1 MLLHEKLKEFN
12 IILASAS
19 PRRRELLKETGIEY
33 RLATKFEC
41 DECYPATLP
50 AEEVAPYLAPR
61 KSPAYPLDL
70 AHNDIL
76 ITADTTV
83 VLEGEVLG
91 KPSSKQEAK
100 QMIARLAGKEH
111 CVVTGV
117 TIRSRE
123 RERTFASSS
132 KVRFASLTSQEIE
145 YYVEHYNPMDK
156 AGAYGIQEWIG
167 YVGIESILGAFFNV
181 MGLPVQRLYRELECF
196 IEALPSCYL

>member
-50 AEEVAPYLAPR
+50 AEEVAPYLATL
-61 KSPAYPLDL
+61 KSHAYPFDL

-100 QMIARLAGKEH
+100 HMIARLAGKEH

-123 RERTFASSS
+123 RERTFASTS

-156 AGAYGIQEWIG
+156 AGAYGI
-167 YVGIESILGAFFNV
+167 
-181 MGLPVQRLYRELECF
+181 
-196 IEALPSCYL
+196 

>member
-19 PRRRELLKETGIEY
+19 PRRRELLKETGIDY

-50 AEEVAPYLAPR
+50 TVEVAPYLATL
-61 KSPAYPLDL
+61 KSHAYPFDL
-70 AHNDIL
+70 AFNDIL

-91 KPSSKQEAK
+91 KPTSTEEAK

-111 CVVTGV
+111 FVVTGV
-117 TIRSRE
+117 TLRSKE

-132 KVRFASLTSQEIE
+132 RVRFASLTAEEIE
-145 YYVEHYNPMDK
+145 YYVERYNPMDK

-167 YVGIESILGAFFNV
+167 YVAIEGINGSFFNV
-181 MGLPVQRLYRELECF
+181 MGLPVQRLYVELGRL
-196 IEALPSCYL
+196 IDTL